1 MQAESLRYI
10 LGLCTHAKNKQM
22 KKHNEIYN
30 LVTNNVF
37 KDSTILRE
45 RGELRKP
52 DLVIKDDD
60 TIYVVDV
67 TEHDTYA

>member
-1 MQAESLRYI
+1 
-10 LGLCTHAKNKQM
+10 M
-22 KKHNEIYN
+22 KKHNEICN